1 MFQLTMEKTIPWIK
15 KNKKMKKILFIFC
28 LIVFNTQ
35 YAFSTSLNDALSLAY
50 KNNKEL
56 NAERENISVS
66 KEDLKISRSKYL
78 PTFTISGTKSNEETN
93 KLTNQDGTNA
103 SINDVNPLTKSV
115 KIDQT
120 LIDFGRSADYKK
132 NKSGII
138 LAEAKLLKKEQEI
151 LYKAIEAFTGL
162 ILANEKQQINIKNVS
177 LLERQVETDS
187 IRLDKGEIS
196 LADLAQSES
205 SLAGARAK
213 LIESQNEVIT
223 NKLNYE
229 NVIGPIQVPDNLKK
243 ISEAIAIIP
252 ENLNSAVE
260 LSKINNPDVIIAKIE
275 YEQSEQDVEIARS
288 DLTPTASLSFERTHS
303 EDLSSTY
310 DEREKDVLKAT
321 VSWPFYSGGKNLA
334 TLNKNKNLKN
344 RKKLLYDHEVKTNET
359 NVASAWSNF
368 QSSKSLL
375 NSVKSQVDAAEIAN
389 EGITVE
395 YESGLGK
402 RSTLDVIQ
410 SNSLLLNAKVSFANS
425 ERNYLL
431 SQYNLLKSIG
441 LLNSDYLK
449 LR

>member
-1 MFQLTMEKTIPWIK
+1 
-15 KNKKMKKILFIFC
+15 MKKILFIFC

-78 PTFTISGTKSNEETN
+78 QTFTISGTKSNEETN
-93 KLTNQDGTNA
+93 KLTNQDGSNA

-162 ILANEKQQINIKNVS
+162 ILANEKQKINIKNVS

-310 DEREKDVLKAT
+310 DEKEKDVLKAT
-321 VSWPFYSGGKNLA
+321 VSWPFYSGGKNIA